1 MGKNK
6 RKVNRE
12 EAKVPEIVINP
23 PETDD
28 QDFQDANQAAAEN

>member
-6 RKVNRE
+6 RKENME

-23 PETDD
+23 PETDC
-28 QDFQDANQAAAEN
+28 